1 MLYFAL
7 LAIATSVGLGI
18 AAFGC
23 GIGAGNAISGA
34 LAGMA
39 RQPELTGKLQVTMII
54 GLAIIES
61 LTIYCLVIAFML
73 FAKLPATDQMLGL
86 IK

>member
-1 MLYFAL
+1 MLYFAV
-7 LAIATSVGLGI
+7 LALATSLGLGI
-18 AAFGC
+18 AAAAC
-23 GIGAGNAISGA
+23 GVGAGNAISGA

-73 FAKLPATDQMLGL
+73 FTKLPATDQMLGL

>member
-39 RQPELTGKLQVTMII
+39 RQPELTGKQI
-54 GLAIIES
+54 GRAH
-61 LTIYCLVIAFML
+61 V
-73 FAKLPATDQMLGL
+73 
-86 IK
+86 